1 MYFEIG
7 VCRQRLPGRGG
18 RLSPSLRE
26 KRRSDLAAGILF
38 RKRGR
43 EAVKLLKSRQISRAG
58 CYNR

>member
-1 MYFEIG
+1 LYFEIG

-18 RLSPSLRE
+18 RLSPSVRE

-43 EAVKLLKSRQISRAG
+43 EALKLLKSHRIGSAG